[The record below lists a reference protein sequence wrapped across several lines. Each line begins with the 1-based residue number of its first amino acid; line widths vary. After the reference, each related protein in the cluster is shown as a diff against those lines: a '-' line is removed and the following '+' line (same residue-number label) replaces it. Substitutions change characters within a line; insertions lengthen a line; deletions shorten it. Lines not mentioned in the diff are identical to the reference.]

1 MIRVGDIVELMPSNN
16 RNRQLRGQE
25 GKHIWK
31 VVKIQEVQCTAPD
44 LGFLI
49 QSIKDPS
56 HDRWV
61 KVEDLFVLEYNENR
75 VR

>member
-1 MIRVGDIVELMPSNN
+1 MITVGDVVELLPTNN
-16 RNRQLRGQE
+16 RNRQLRAQE

-31 VVKIQEVQCTAPD
+31 VVKIESAACTAPH

-61 KVEDLFVLEYNENR
+61 LQEEIFVLEYKENIR
-75 VR
+75 

>member
-1 MIRVGDIVELMPSNN
+1 MITVGDIVELLPSNN
-16 RNRQLRGQE
+16 RNRQLRSQD

-31 VVKIQEVQCTAPD
+31 VVKIEEAQCTAPD

-61 KVEDLFVLEYNENR
+61 LQEEIFVLEYKENIR
-75 VR
+75 

>member
-1 MIRVGDIVELMPSNN
+1 MIRVGDIVELLPTNN
-16 RNRQLRGQE
+16 RNRQLRSQH

-31 VVKIQEVQCTAPD
+31 VVKIEGVQCFSPD

-61 KVEDLFVLEYNENR
+61 RVEDIFVLEYKENI

>member
-1 MIRVGDIVELMPSNN
+1 MITVGDIVELLPSNN
-16 RNRQLRGQE
+16 RNRQLRSQD
-25 GKHIWK
+25 GKHICK
-31 VVKIQEVQCTAPD
+31 VVKIEEAQCTAPD

-61 KVEDLFVLEYNENR
+61 LQEEIFVLEYKENIR
-75 VR
+75 